1 MTVQH
6 LDRPTLNNTTYQ
18 PRRWKILQRTGV
30 AFAVTLT
37 IATLTAGMANLT
49 KLTTV
54 KEVPVPQP
62 QETAKKPPDD
72 RATPGSSHLEQHHI
86 PTPAVED
93 PAEDRGGICR
103 NFNHCDFDRRHGQ
116 FNEIDRGKRSA
127 SKTVPGANCQPTD
140 DRATHLNRPTFI
152 NNYTHPGGGNPLG
165 PGWH

>member
-1 MTVQH
+1 MTEQH

-62 QETAKKPPDD
+62 QETAKNHQM
-72 RATPGSSHLEQHHI
+72 TEQHL
-86 PTPAVED
+86 D
-93 PAEDRGGICR
+93 
-103 NFNHCDFDRRHGQ
+103 
-116 FNEIDRGKRSA
+116 
-127 SKTVPGANCQPTD
+127 
-140 DRATHLNRPTFI
+140 RPTL
-152 NNYTHPGGGNPLG
+152 NNTTYQPRRWKILQRTGVVFAVTLTIATLTAGMANLTKLTAVKEVPVKQSLELTVNQQMTVQHI
-165 PGWH
+165 